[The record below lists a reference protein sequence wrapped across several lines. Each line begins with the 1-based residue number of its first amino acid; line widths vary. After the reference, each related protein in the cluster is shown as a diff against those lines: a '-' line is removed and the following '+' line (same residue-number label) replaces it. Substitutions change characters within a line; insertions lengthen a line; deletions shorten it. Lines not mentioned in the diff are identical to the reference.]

1 MRGVAVRLLIGAA
14 FAAFLLGAGGARADN
29 PGLVADVGLGD
40 SYAISLKDANGAAV
54 KHLDAGTYKV
64 VVHDHSSIH
73 NFHLDGPG
81 VDVATDVESVET
93 KTFTVSLVDGT
104 YFFQCDAHVGQMHGS
119 FTVGAVTA
127 PRPPPAKLAG
137 SIGPGKTFAL
147 RRPSG
152 LAGGAAVVTVAD
164 RLATDGFRLA
174 GPGVSKATGVTFRG
188 TVTWK
193 VTLRA
198 GRYSF
203 GSVKRPALR
212 RSFTISAP

>member
-1 MRGVAVRLLIGAA
+1 MRNVAVRLILGAVFVA
-14 FAAFLLGAGGARADN
+14 LLLGAGRARAEN

-40 SYAISLKDANGAAV
+40 SYAISLEDASGATV
-54 KHLDAGTYKV
+54 KHLDPGTYTLLV
-64 VVHDHSSIH
+64 QDHSSLH

-81 VDVATDVESVET
+81 VDVSTDVESVET
-93 KTFTVSLVDGT
+93 RTFTVSFVDGT

-127 PRPPPAKLAG
+127 PPPPAKLAG
-137 SIGPGKTFAL
+137 SIGPGTRFAL

-174 GPGVSKATGVTFRG
+174 GPGVSKATGAKFRG

-193 VTLRA
+193 VTLRV

-203 GSVKRPALR
+203 GSVKRPTQR

>member
-40 SYAISLKDANGAAV
+40 SYTISLKDANGAAV
-54 KHLDAGTYKV
+54 KHLDAGTYTV

-127 PRPPPAKLAG
+127 PPPPAKLAG

-147 RRPSG
+147 HRPSG